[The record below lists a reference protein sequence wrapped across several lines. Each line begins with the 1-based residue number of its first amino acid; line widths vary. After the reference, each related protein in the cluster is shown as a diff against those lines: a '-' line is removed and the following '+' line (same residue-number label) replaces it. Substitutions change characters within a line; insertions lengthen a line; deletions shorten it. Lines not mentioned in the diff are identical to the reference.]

1 MFSNFEINQNFMFYV
16 LEEKV
21 QEQTPIEY
29 QPMKP
34 LDIKFEEKLFES
46 SVEDPQIQTNENSQS
61 INHQEQPENV
71 DYNIMVNEII
81 NLCQGEQKDDD
92 LIRSR
97 RKLRK
102 REIQLLEK
110 EYKKNPNWTK
120 ENIQEIATQ
129 FNLPYYKVYKWN
141 WDNKRKI
148 KDISEDTSVSL
159 GKRSREHSEEFSRGL
174 CKRPK

>member
-21 QEQTPIEY
+21 QEPTPIEF

-81 NLCQGEQKDDD
+81 NLCQGE
-92 LIRSR
+92 
-97 RKLRK
+97 
-102 REIQLLEK
+102 
-110 EYKKNPNWTK
+110 
-120 ENIQEIATQ
+120 
-129 FNLPYYKVYKWN
+129 
-141 WDNKRKI
+141 
-148 KDISEDTSVSL
+148 
-159 GKRSREHSEEFSRGL
+159 
-174 CKRPK
+174 